1 MRAFSITAITFAAV
15 FLSSVGARADG
26 TWCAHYVL
34 HTNCGFYSFAQ
45 CAATLSGNAG
55 FCSRNQ
61 FWDLH
66 RTREDIRRP
75 NRRDQ

>member
-1 MRAFSITAITFAAV
+1 MRRFPPAAIALAALFV
-15 FLSSVGARADG
+15 STSAAHADG

-55 FCSRNQ
+55 FCARNQ
-61 FWDLH
+61 FANSSSTAADP
-66 RTREDIRRP
+66 RRR
-75 NRRDQ
+75 NRGD

>member
-1 MRAFSITAITFAAV
+1 MRRFPLAAIALAAL
-15 FLSSVGARADG
+15 FLSSVAAYADG

-55 FCSRNQ
+55 FCARNQ
-61 FWDLH
+61 FGNSSS
-66 RTREDIRRP
+66 TRGDRRSR
-75 NRRDQ
+75 NRGD

>member
-1 MRAFSITAITFAAV
+1 MRAIACRSVALASF
-15 FLSSVGARADG
+15 FLSTGAAHAG
-26 TWCAHYVL
+26 SWCAHYVL

-61 FWDLH
+61 L
-66 RTREDIRRP
+66 EDPGWTGGESRRRS
-75 NRRDQ
+75 RRD

>member
-1 MRAFSITAITFAAV
+1 MRVTAAV
-15 FLSSVGARADG
+15 PIALGSLFFSSYDAHAAP
-26 TWCAHYVL
+26 WCAHYVL

-61 FWDLH
+61 FEELH
-66 RTREDIRRP
+66 RTRQDVRRH
-75 NRRDQ
+75 NRRD